1 MKTIR
6 IGALFLTLAVGATA
20 QGATYKELT
29 FEGVVSSGGDWTGN
43 VFGTGTPAYLT
54 GKAVSG
60 RFVFNLDAMPG
71 GNYYGGSSNVARY
84 DDPVY
89 PTVGAYGATG
99 PFARAFIT
107 IDGYTHEIE
116 NKAQPSI
123 PAPVRHTLSLI
134 DSPGYAPWDA
144 LDASVISF
152 RPQTCACAV
161 PEFLDLRLT
170 GLGNSFISG
179 VSFAQNF
186 DVLVNPGNLN
196 SYAQFRI
203 LSGYQYGATYIPAT
217 PGWGNENYHYA
228 NADITLTR
236 VSLRDLAVTAVP
248 EPETY
253 AMLLAGLG
261 VMGAV
266 SRRRQATPLS
276 TT

>member
-6 IGALFLTLAVGATA
+6 IGALILALAVSAVAHA
-20 QGATYKELT
+20 QTYKELT

-54 GKAVSG
+54 GKSVSG
-60 RFVFNLDAMPG
+60 RFLFNLDAMPG
-71 GNYYGGSSNVARY
+71 GNYYGGSSNLARY
-84 DDPVY
+84 DDPMY
-89 PTVGAYGATG
+89 PTVGNYGATG

-107 IDGYTHEIE
+107 TDGYTHEIE

-123 PAPVRHTLSLI
+123 PAPVRHTFSLI

-179 VSFAQNF
+179 VSFAQDF

-203 LSGYQYGATYIPAT
+203 LSGLQYGATYIPAT
-217 PGWGNENYHYA
+217 PGWGNELYHYA
-228 NADITLTR
+228 SADITLTR
-236 VSLRDLAVTAVP
+236 VSLHSVTAVP

-253 AMLLAGLG
+253 ALMLAGLG
-261 VMGAV
+261 LVGAIT
-266 SRRRQATPLS
+266 RRRKAKKAV
-276 TT
+276 